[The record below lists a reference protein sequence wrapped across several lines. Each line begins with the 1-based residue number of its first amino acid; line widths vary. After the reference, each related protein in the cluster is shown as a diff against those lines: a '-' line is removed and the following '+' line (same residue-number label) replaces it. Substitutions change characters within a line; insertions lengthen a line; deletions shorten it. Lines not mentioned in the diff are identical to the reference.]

1 MASCITEQWA
11 SNAPQIK
18 LNVDWVE
25 STDTTV
31 KYNWSLQYIAAYA
44 ASVSSARSYSA
55 KIGSATVASGT
66 YNINGVT
73 GTKTI
78 ASGTITITRT
88 TSSQTISFSC
98 SMAFNLT
105 WGGTYGG
112 TKSASG
118 SFSVG
123 AKTSYT
129 VSYSANGGSGAPSSQ
144 TKWYGTNLTLSSTKP
159 TRTGYSFSS
168 WLSSAQS
175 KTYNPGDLYGYNAS
189 TTMTAQWTA
198 NTYTVSYNANGGSG
212 APSSQTKTYGVA
224 LTLSSTKPTRT
235 NYNFLGWGTSASS
248 TTATYAAG
256 GSYTNNAAIT
266 LYAVWELAYT
276 KPRITSVAIY
286 RCDSS
291 GNASDSGTYFYVNCA
306 WACDKT
312 VSSITVNWEST
323 SGTSSGTVSASG
335 TSGIVGQIFGSGAIS
350 TDSTYTVSV
359 TVADS
364 VDSTT
369 VTRTLAGTAFPIDI
383 LSGGNGIA
391 FGKPAEKP
399 GVADFNF
406 SLLDKFGTSIG
417 NGLSVYSSTA
427 IDPNTTLEHEILTNV
442 NAPTSAYYYI
452 TTIFC
457 NSKTVSSARTQIA
470 TPYNSSS
477 DYNMYFR
484 YYYSGSWTS
493 WTKVAKSRMTNGEE
507 LYGTSTT
514 GAIMPGLSICDSY
527 NNLSL
532 GWGGWN
538 ASIGGTYIYGNNVHV
553 RTKGSFY
560 INGLSGMVK
569 ATNGAISA
577 ATAGTDYVAPSY
589 FTGTVSSE
597 MTMLNGATSLGYSG
611 YNKVYKKG
619 NFCIAQMA
627 FKTTSQLS
635 NNTTIA
641 NLPSGFKAYSIS
653 IISPPSNANSN
664 NGTIGVINSIV
675 RVTGALTAGTY
686 QVCIPYIC
694 SD

>member
-55 KIGSATVASGT
+55 KIGSTTVASGT

-224 LTLSSTKPTRT
+224 LTLSSTIPTRT

-248 TTATYAAG
+248 TTATYSAG

-312 VSSITVNWEST
+312 VSSITVNWESI

-335 TSGIVGQIFGSGAIS
+335 TSGSVGQIFGSGAIS

-391 FGKPAEKP
+391 FGKPAEKS

-417 NGLSVYSSTA
+417 NGLSVYSSTG
-427 IDPNTTLEHEILTNV
+427 IDPNTTSEHLILTSHA
-442 NAPTSAYYYI
+442 NAPMGSGVYYYIITVFYGGKSTSAYRAQYGI
-452 TTIFC
+452 
-457 NSKTVSSARTQIA
+457 
-470 TPYNSSS
+470 PYNSNGS
-477 DYNMYFR
+477 MYHR
-484 YYYSGSWTS
+484 YFNGSWSS
-493 WTKVAKSRMTNGEE
+493 WRRHV
-507 LYGTSTT
+507 
-514 GAIMPGLSICDSY
+514 
-527 NNLSL
+527 
-532 GWGGWN
+532 N
-538 ASIGGTYIYGNNVHV
+538 A
-553 RTKGSFY
+553 
-560 INGLSGMVK
+560 
-569 ATNGAISA
+569 
-577 ATAGTDYVAPSY
+577 D
-589 FTGTVSSE
+589 E
-597 MTMLNGATSLGYSG
+597 MTTVNLLWSGAWVMNENQTLTLSQSISSQ
-611 YNKVYKKG
+611 NKGVVLV
-619 NFCIAQMA
+619 FSE
-627 FKTTSQLS
+627 FS
-635 NNTTIA
+635 NNTAQNACFSSHFVPKTQILY
-641 NLPSGFKAYSIS
+641 NGYGQMFVSFNTWGKAMAKYLYIS
-653 IISPPSNANSN
+653 DTKIKGHATNDDTGTNSAMN
-664 NGTIGVINSIV
+664 INYQNSLYVLRYVLGV
-675 RVTGALTAGTY
+675 
-686 QVCIPYIC
+686 
-694 SD
+694 

>member
-44 ASVSSARSYSA
+44 ASVASARSYSA

-493 WTKVAKSRMTNGEE
+493 WTKVVKSQLANQEMI
-507 LYGTSTT
+507 YGTTTSGTAIEALNLCSTGNNCVVGYGGYASNT
-514 GAIMPGLSICDSY
+514 GAT
-527 NNLSL
+527 N
-532 GWGGWN
+532 
-538 ASIGGTYIYGNNVHV
+538 IYGNNVNIY
-553 RTKGSFY
+553 TKGSFY

-589 FTGTVSSE
+589 FSQATPVSLTMINGAASQGWYNVVYKSGNVGLVLLAITVSS
-597 MTMLNGATSLGYSG
+597 SSG
-611 YNKVYKKG
+611 
-619 NFCIAQMA
+619 IA
-627 FKTTSQLS
+627 

-641 NLPSGFKAYSIS
+641 NLPTGYYAWQVAMVNPSGNA
-653 IISPPSNANSN
+653 SNTGA
-664 NGTIGVINSIV
+664 IGVINGIV
-675 RVTGALTAGTY
+675 RVSGILAKGSYTC
-686 QVCIPYIC
+686 CIPYIIA
-694 SD
+694 

>member
-55 KIGSATVASGT
+55 KIGSTTVASGT

-159 TRTGYSFSS
+159 TLTGYSFSS

-224 LTLSSTKPTRT
+224 LTLSITKPTRT

-493 WTKVAKSRMTNGEE
+493 WTKVVKSQLANQEMI
-507 LYGTSTT
+507 YGTTTSGTAIEALNLCSTGNNCVVGYGGYASNT
-514 GAIMPGLSICDSY
+514 GAT
-527 NNLSL
+527 N
-532 GWGGWN
+532 
-538 ASIGGTYIYGNNVHV
+538 IYGNNVNIY
-553 RTKGSFY
+553 TKGNFY

-589 FTGTVSSE
+589 FSQATPVSLTMINGAASQGWYNVVYKSGNVGLVLLAITVSS
-597 MTMLNGATSLGYSG
+597 SSG
-611 YNKVYKKG
+611 
-619 NFCIAQMA
+619 IA
-627 FKTTSQLS
+627 

-641 NLPSGFKAYSIS
+641 NLPTGYYAWQVAMVNPSGNA
-653 IISPPSNANSN
+653 SNTGA
-664 NGTIGVINSIV
+664 IGVINGIV
-675 RVTGALTAGTY
+675 RVSGILAKGSYTC
-686 QVCIPYIC
+686 CIPYIIAE
-694 SD
+694 